1 MSSALVGA
9 DGFLR
14 LKGCS
19 PEEKIPKDYYLQSRR
34 LRRSYAACHAGS
46 SGQHLL
52 LRADV
57 AGADCP
63 PLSSALGGAGGFL
76 RLTGWSPEEKIPK
89 DYYLRS
95 RRLRRSYAARH
106 TPSSGQH
113 SLTRDGLTGADRPPL
128 SSALVGADG
137 SLWYLSEDGGS
148 YN

>member
-19 PEEKIPKDYYLQSRR
+19 QEEEIPKDYYLQSRR
-34 LRRSYAACHAGS
+34 LRRSSAARHVCS

-52 LRADV
+52 PGAYA
-57 AGADCP
+57 AGAGC
-63 PLSSALGGAGGFL
+63 
-76 RLTGWSPEEKIPK
+76 
-89 DYYLRS
+89 
-95 RRLRRSYAARH
+95 
-106 TPSSGQH
+106 
-113 SLTRDGLTGADRPPL
+113 PPL

>member
-34 LRRSYAACHAGS
+34 LRRSS
-46 SGQHLL
+46 
-52 LRADV
+52 D
-57 AGADCP
+57 
-63 PLSSALGGAGGFL
+63 
-76 RLTGWSPEEKIPK
+76 
-89 DYYLRS
+89 
-95 RRLRRSYAARH
+95 ARH
-106 TPSSGQH
+106 TRYSGQH

>member
-19 PEEKIPKDYYLQSRR
+19 PEEELPKDHHLQSRR
-34 LRRSYAACHAGS
+34 LRRSSAARYARS

-52 LRADV
+52 PGAYA
-57 AGADCP
+57 AGAGC
-63 PLSSALGGAGGFL
+63 
-76 RLTGWSPEEKIPK
+76 
-89 DYYLRS
+89 
-95 RRLRRSYAARH
+95 
-106 TPSSGQH
+106 
-113 SLTRDGLTGADRPPL
+113 PPL